1 MTDESPADPL
11 ALSTSAP
18 TRLIRRRELRRLVPL
33 SDTTIYELECSGQVP
48 RRFRLTPRCVV
59 WDLAE
64 IEAWL
69 VKRRKSSE
77 EGRSPI
83 APEPDVRLRK
93 TRPVSTGKSGSKLGR
108 AGR

>member
-1 MTDESPADPL
+1 MTDEGPADPL
-11 ALSTSAP
+11 ALTSFAP

-33 SDTTIYELECSGQVP
+33 SDTTIYELELSGQFP

-59 WDLAE
+59 WDLTE

-69 VKRRKSSE
+69 VKRRKCSE
-77 EGRSPI
+77 EGRIPI
-83 APEPDVRLRK
+83 APEPNVRLRR

-108 AGR
+108 VDR